1 MNNKEIFEAITELVK
16 QLDGDTAGI
25 IVIGAY
31 DEEGN
36 SDETKGKCMKYGSPL
51 RIGAAI
57 VGDPRPLKALAQAVG
72 LYSILKREAG
82 AADE

>member
-1 MNNKEIFEAITELVK
+1 MNNKEIFDAITELVK

-36 SDETKGKCMKYGSPL
+36 DGATNAKCIMHGSAV
-51 RIGAAI
+51 RAGAAI
-57 VGDPRPLKALAQAVG
+57 VEDPRTQKTLAQVVE
-72 LYSILKREAG
+72 LYSMLKHKAD